1 MPAFDNCLKNF
12 AIYIPSRYR
21 AVSIM
26 TDFTS
31 STQKE
36 EEEEEE
42 EEDILILPCT
52 VGILLV
58 HKERKRLWYIVVNIS
73 IILY

>member
-1 MPAFDNCLKNF
+1 
-12 AIYIPSRYR
+12 
-21 AVSIM
+21 M

-31 STQKE
+31 STQKEE